1 MATETNQKKKDI
13 EGKKRN
19 ILLTT
24 LIKRFKIYI
33 FCHCLDIKI
42 NHVKMVDLIFKGIF
56 KAATK

>member
-1 MATETNQKKKDI
+1 M
-13 EGKKRN
+13 RN

>member
-1 MATETNQKKKDI
+1 MATETNKKKI
-13 EGKKRN
+13 LKEEMRN

-33 FCHCLDIKI
+33 FCHRLDIKI

-56 KAATK
+56 